1 MSYVRFGLSALLMLA
16 AVAMLAISVLG
27 IYRFRFALNRMHAAA
42 MTDTLVLMLAM
53 ASLLVAMG
61 LRLATMKLIAVVVFM
76 WMASPISSH
85 LLCLLEVRT
94 DEELDQHVRLE
105 DRTNR
110 EEE

>member
-1 MSYVRFGLSALLMLA
+1 MSYVRFGLSALLMLSA
-16 AVAMLAISVLG
+16 LLILAISVFG
-27 IYRFRFALNRMHAAA
+27 VYRFRFVLDRMQAAA
-42 MTDTLVLMLAM
+42 MTDTLALMLAM

-61 LRLATMKLIAVVVFM
+61 FRLATVKLIAIVVFM
-76 WMASPISSH
+76 WCASPISSH

-94 DEELDQHVRLE
+94 DDELEQHVRLD